1 MTGFPLYRRTTA
13 ALAIGCAAILLVAIN
28 VIAQHGLRSAR
39 LDLTQQHLYTLSD
52 GSKKTLARI
61 DEPITLRFY
70 YSPRLGDEVPSYGI
84 YAQRVREMLEEYATR
99 AKGKIRLEI
108 LDPQPFSQTEDR
120 AVAFGLQGVP
130 IDQGGEQVYFGLAAT
145 NSTDDQQIIPFFQP
159 ERERFLEYDL
169 TKLVHNLAFPKKTVV
184 GLATPLPLEGD
195 FMAAMQGQP
204 LTPYTILEQLRQ
216 LYEVRTL
223 SPDFDKVDDGVD
235 VLMIAQPQNL
245 SEKTLY
251 AIDQFV
257 LKGGKALVFVDPYSE
272 TQAAHANRM
281 NPSPAGTASNLDKL
295 FAAWGVDMAPGK
307 IAGDRRAARRVNA
320 GAASRVQPIDYVA
333 WLALKEDN
341 LNHDNLVTGDLSQIN
356 MASAGILTPRDG
368 AKTTFTPLI
377 TTSED
382 SEEIPVEKVEGLPDV
397 AGLLADFKSDNKK
410 LTLAAQIGGPAE
422 TAFPDGPPKPAA
434 AAKDKDKDAAK
445 DPSKPEDTK
454 ATGQDDTAPP
464 QIKTATS
471 PINVIVVA
479 DTDILDDRFWVQVQ
493 DFFGQRVAV
502 PSAGNGD
509 FVTNAVDVL
518 SGGNDLIGLRTRGTS
533 ARPFT
538 VVQNIQRVADER
550 YQAREKDLEQQL
562 KDTEAKI
569 KDLRGKSGG
578 AGGTATLAAEQVQ
591 TIDNFRAQMLDIR
604 RELRGVQLN
613 LRRDIDRLKSTL
625 EFFDIAF
632 IPLLVGL
639 AAIILGVMRLQRRKR
654 RAHAS

>member
-1 MTGFPLYRRTTA
+1 MTGFPLSRRTTA